1 MGLQLFKKKQYVKV
15 SVKKTI
21 AEGLAAAESQAPS
34 SDQLQC
40 PQCGKVIDKEELGS
54 LSWICPDCDKH
65 FRMTPDQRIELLVDQ
80 GTFERWQWQASDWN
94 PLQYPDYEEK
104 RLKAQAQSQAC
115 EGVCCGLGTI
125 QGTEAVIILMNS
137 AFMMGSMGSY
147 VGEVITQAIE
157 KATALKKSVVMVT
170 ASGGARM
177 QEGIFSL
184 MQMAKTSGALKRHEE
199 AGLFSL
205 VVLTDPTTGGVT
217 ASFAMLGDVII
228 AEPKALIGF
237 AGPRV
242 IEQTLRQSLPEG
254 FQQAEFLLAHGLIDD
269 VVHRKQLKTY
279 IGKLLLWHGGKR
291 DGKNNGKSN

>member
-21 AEGLAAAESQAPS
+21 AEELAAAESQAPS

-291 DGKNNGKSN
+291 DGKNKGKSN